1 MPRRIRSA
9 DLETRTARLKLPVR
23 KKPFAAQISPG
34 THLLY
39 RRNAKAGSW
48 SVKARNG
55 KGGYWSRGFAHADD
69 AEAANGGDVL
79 DFWQAVDRARSLAR
93 SGDGQGDDKPLTVAQ
108 AIDQYEADLEAR
120 GGDVG
125 NAKRVRTHLPNA
137 VGSKLVSALTAR
149 DLQRVREAMLAKGG
163 TRDTINRTGAAL
175 KAALTLAANR
185 DERIANRTAWR
196 IGLARLPNAGKARNV
211 ILTDDKVLELIAA
224 AYGIDRAL
232 GLMVEVAAVTGA
244 RAGQIARL
252 EVQDLQDGTA
262 PRLLMPASRKGS
274 GRKVERRPVPI
285 PMSLAAKLKA
295 ASSGRAAEAPLLL
308 KQQGGRWRKGD
319 HWRPFQ
325 QTALAV
331 GLDPAEVTLY
341 AFRHSSIVREL
352 LANVPV
358 RIVAT
363 KHDTSVAMIESA
375 YSKYISDHADAL
387 SRRALLDPSAGL
399 PADNVS
405 PLRNRITAL

>member
-1 MPRRIRSA
+1 MPSIRSA

-23 KKPFAAQISPG
+23 KKPFAAQIRRG

-69 AEAANGGDVL
+69 VEAANGGDVL
-79 DFWQAVDRARSLAR
+79 DFWQAVDRARGLAR
-93 SGDGQGDDKPLTVAQ
+93 GDGQGDDKPLTVAQ
-108 AIDQYEADLEAR
+108 AIDQYAADLEAR

-125 NAKRVRTHLPNA
+125 NAKRVRAHMPNTVA
-137 VGSKLVSALTAR
+137 SKFVGALTAR
-149 DLQRVREAMLAKGG
+149 DLQRVREAMLAKGS

-196 IGLARLPNAGKARNV
+196 IGLARLPNAGKAGNV
-211 ILTDDKVLELIAA
+211 ILPDDKVLEVIAA
-224 AYGIDRAL
+224 AYVIDRAP

-262 PRLLMPASRKGS
+262 PRLLMPASRKGR
-274 GRKVERRPVPI
+274 GRKIERRPVPI
-285 PMSLAAKLKA
+285 PQSLAAKLRA

-308 KQQGGRWRKGD
+308 KQHGGRWRKGD

-325 QTALAV
+325 QAALAV

-358 RIVAT
+358 RVVAT
-363 KHDTSVAMIESA
+363 KHDTSVAMIEST
-375 YSKYISDHADAL
+375 YSKHIADHADAVRWRF
-387 SRRALLDPSAGL
+387 S
-399 PADNVS
+399 
-405 PLRNRITAL
+405 